1 MRKTRVGH
9 SLQCDYLCIYAQ
21 DNALQMGQPLT
32 QDGVT
37 SIETQHP
44 DDVRLAAAKILES
57 YGSHRIFAFYG
68 TMGAGKTTLIKA
80 ICELLGSEDVVKS
93 PTFSIVNEYDSPAGS
108 IFHFDFYRIENLSES
123 LTSALKNTSH
133 PAAIASWNGPSS
145 SRRLFLKKPSQST
158 SRSPGRNKER
168 SQLQCIKAWGN
179 LK

>member
-108 IFHFDFYRIENLSES
+108 IFHFDFYRIENLSEVFDIGFEEYLAS
-123 LTSALKNTSH
+123 GSYCFLEWPEL
-133 PAAIASWNGPSS
+133 IAPLVPEEAVTINITVTGPEQ
-145 SRRLFLKKPSQST
+145 RKIT
-158 SRSPGRNKER
+158 
-168 SQLQCIKAWGN
+168 IAMH
-179 LK
+179 